1 MRGRVP
7 KYPPLW
13 RARVVVWVLLVA
25 LLVFPGAGCLTFG
38 QGRCICPWAA
48 ARPLAV
54 RAASFARRVGS
65 LSGQALPSP
74 TDTAA
79 MSSGALCTSGAC
91 GADAVFVCGGQALP
105 PSTDTAA
112 MPSRASADL
121 LEPRRVRVNVGV

>member
-25 LLVFPGAGCLTFG
+25 LLVVPGTGCLTFG
-38 QGRCICPWAA
+38 PGRCMCPWAA
-48 ARPLAV
+48 ARPLAF
-54 RAASFARRVGS
+54 RAASVARRVGS
-65 LSGQALPSP
+65 LS
-74 TDTAA
+74 
-79 MSSGALCTSGAC
+79 
-91 GADAVFVCGGQALP
+91 GQALP

-121 LEPRRVRVNVGV
+121 LEPRRV